1 METTSK
7 IEGYRKMGIAGAGLA
22 ALTMKDAIEFKT
34 GVMVC
39 IIAGIGIIAQALL
52 DAYKIK
58 KGASYGKKTTETA

>member
-7 IEGYRKMGIAGAGLA
+7 IEGWRKMGIAGAGLA
-22 ALTMKDAIEFKT
+22 ALTLKDAIEFRT

-39 IIAGIGIIAQALL
+39 IIAVVGIIAQAAL

-58 KGASYGKKTTETA
+58 KGKTA